1 MARGGGSGASSG
13 QQAKSERRILTPH
26 VAYRETR
33 AKPVDGHD
41 GSWPRSLHVGVFHC
55 LSLLP
60 PPPPAA
66 AVSGCVCLAGRRVNC
81 FYLIV
86 ADTNAHVACHSLT
99 SCLPHA
105 SASSL
110 LGPILVR
117 YLLWLWLWWRAFG
130 NCSLG
135 PAASVLPI
143 VRGLCKIV
151 IGSQLVAAVVGQLSR
166 SGRHANVAAAA
177 VAAVVTV
184 V

>member
-1 MARGGGSGASSG
+1 MDLGHVHFTSASFTAVCSSPYSLFPILLLRLSGR
-13 QQAKSERRILTPH
+13 QACKLFLLNRC
-26 VAYRETR
+26 
-33 AKPVDGHD
+33 GHK
-41 GSWPRSLHVGVFHC
+41 RTCC
-55 LSLLP
+55 LPQPYQLLP
-60 PPPPAA
+60 
-66 AVSGCVCLAGRRVNC
+66 L
-81 FYLIV
+81 
-86 ADTNAHVACHSLT
+86 
-99 SCLPHA
+99 A

-166 SGRHANVAAAA
+166 SGRHANVAAVA
-177 VAAVVTV
+177 AAVVTV

>member
-1 MARGGGSGASSG
+1 MLLATA
-13 QQAKSERRILTPH
+13 LP
-26 VAYRETR
+26 VA
-33 AKPVDGHD
+33 AACHMP
-41 GSWPRSLHVGVFHC
+41 
-55 LSLLP
+55 LP
-60 PPPPAA
+60 PLFLARSSFDIC
-66 AVSGCVCLAGRRVNC
+66 SGCG
-81 FYLIV
+81 
-86 ADTNAHVACHSLT
+86 
-99 SCLPHA
+99 
-105 SASSL
+105 
-110 LGPILVR
+110 
-117 YLLWLWLWWRAFG
+117 WWRAFG

>member
-1 MARGGGSGASSG
+1 MDLGHVHFTSASFTAVCS
-13 QQAKSERRILTPH
+13 SPYSLFPIL
-26 VAYRETR
+26 
-33 AKPVDGHD
+33 
-41 GSWPRSLHVGVFHC
+41 
-55 LSLLP
+55 LLP
-60 PPPPAA
+60 L
-66 AVSGCVCLAGRRVNC
+66 SGRQ
-81 FYLIV
+81 
-86 ADTNAHVACHSLT
+86 ACKLFLLNRCGHKRTCYQL
-99 SCLPHA
+99 LPLA

-151 IGSQLVAAVVGQLSR
+151 IGSQLVAPVVGQLSR
-166 SGRHANVAAAA
+166 SARHANVAA

>member
-1 MARGGGSGASSG
+1 MARGGCSGASSG

-26 VAYRETR
+26 VAHTETR

-55 LSLLP
+55 LYLLSP
-60 PPPPAA
+60 PPPA

-99 SCLPHA
+99 SCRHLPL
-105 SASSL
+105 ASSL

>member
-13 QQAKSERRILTPH
+13 QQAKSKRRILTPH
-26 VAYRETR
+26 VAHTETR

-66 AVSGCVCLAGRRVNC
+66 AAAAAVSGCVCLAGRRVNC

-99 SCLPHA
+99 SCCRLPLA
-105 SASSL
+105 SPSSSL
-110 LGPILVR
+110 LFSILVR
-117 YLLWLWLWWRAFG
+117 YLLWLWL
-130 NCSLG
+130 
-135 PAASVLPI
+135 
-143 VRGLCKIV
+143 
-151 IGSQLVAAVVGQLSR
+151 VAR
-166 SGRHANVAAAA
+166 FW
-177 VAAVVTV
+177 
-184 V
+184 